1 MPLHLH
7 EDVGKPNP
15 LLENHIEAFT
25 APKITPN
32 SRKYAKENIVFQKFA
47 FP

>member
-15 LLENHIEAFT
+15 LLENHIEAL
-25 APKITPN
+25 
-32 SRKYAKENIVFQKFA
+32 SRAKDYT
-47 FP
+47 